1 MAARVTGGRG
11 PAPLEKLEGAL
22 GHRFAARTLLEQAV
36 THPSAAS
43 AARPNNQRLE
53 FLGDRVLGLVIAEAL
68 LEAYPQEEEGTLA
81 PRLNALVRRETL
93 AEVAGEL
100 SLGAYLRLGRSE
112 ATSGG
117 RRKTAILADAME
129 AVIAA
134 LYLDGGMEPARRLV
148 LRHWRGRMEAP
159 ETAPTDAKTR
169 LQEWAQGRGMA
180 PPAYAVTAREGPDHA
195 PRFTVEA
202 SLETGE
208 RAAGEAASKKQA
220 EQAAA
225 QALLARLGLGEQA
238 DG

>member
-1 MAARVTGGRG
+1 MAAAR
-11 PAPLEKLEGAL
+11 PAPLDRLGEAL
-22 GHRFAARTLLEQAV
+22 GHRFRDPALIEQAV

-43 AARPNNQRLE
+43 SARPNNQRLE

-68 LEAYPQEEEGTLA
+68 LGAYPEEEEGTLA

-100 SLGAYLRLGRSE
+100 DLGSYLRLGRSE
-112 ATSGG
+112 SISGG
-117 RRKTAILADAME
+117 RRKKAILADAME

-134 LYLDGGMEPARRLV
+134 LYLDGGMEAARRLV
-148 LRHWRGRMEAP
+148 LARWRRRIEAP
-159 ETAPTDAKTR
+159 DTAPTDAKTR
-169 LQEWAQGRGMA
+169 LQEWVQGRGM
-180 PPAYAVTAREGPDHA
+180 PPPSYSITTREGPDHA

-202 SLETGE
+202 GIASGE
-208 RAAGEAASKKQA
+208 RATGEAASKKEA

-225 QALLARLGLGEQA
+225 RALLAELGVERGAEEAA